1 MKTITIKLTAVE
13 AAMLLELKKVKKE
26 FADMNRLIKGLIH
39 SNYKE
44 LRL

>member
-1 MKTITIKLTAVE
+1 MKTITIKLTPVE

-26 FADMNRLIKGLIH
+26 FGDMNKFIKGLIH
-39 SNYKE
+39 GKYKE